1 LLAAEDG
8 EKAWELFQN
17 AEEVDFIMR
26 DWIVPDIDGLEF
38 CRRVPRPD
46 SSWYIF
52 SYNDH
57 HGHLAGDEV
66 LRKTAD
72 VISEKIRAGDTA
84 YRYGGEEFLII
95 LPEQNLKSASGSEG
109 ARWRA

>member
-1 LLAAEDG
+1 
-8 EKAWELFQN
+8 
-17 AEEVDFIMR
+17 VDLIMR
-26 DWIVPDIDGLEF
+26 NWIVPDIEGLEL
-38 CRRVPRPD
+38 CRRVRRVA

-57 HGHLAGDEV
+57 HGRLAVDEV
-66 LRKTAD
+66 LRKTAV

-84 YRYGGEEFLII
+84 CRYGREEFLII
-95 LPEQNLKSASGSEG
+95 LPEQALKSASGSEG